1 MTERNIDS
9 LGRIVLPK
17 SMLKDMG
24 INNRTLMQIDRD
36 GDKIVISPAQECCK
50 WCHST
55 EDLIKGFPVCRSCAE
70 RVSDLL
76 KLR

>member
-9 LGRIVLPK
+9 TGRIVLPK

-24 INNRTLMQIDRD
+24 ITNRTLMQINRV
-36 GDKIVISPAQECCK
+36 GDKIVISQAEECCK
-50 WCHST
+50 WCRSK
-55 EDLIKGFPVCRSCAE
+55 ENLIKGFPVCRSCAQ

-76 KLR
+76 KLS

>member
-24 INNRTLMQIDRD
+24 INNRTLMQIDRID
-36 GDKIVISPAQECCK
+36 DKIVISPAQECCK
-50 WCHST
+50 WCRSQ
-55 EDLIKGFPVCRSCAE
+55 ENLIKGFPVCRNCAE